1 MLTSQISEFKILNS
15 DRFFKTIGTKYLKN
29 LLENFKMAKT
39 DHVYEKPPLC
49 GNKLKY
55 HKNIPKK
62 WKNYETETPLSSPHT
77 YIKGDPKWNNCSIA
91 WTDLWISFLLYYI
104 NFILWN
110 KWMKAMD
117 SHVTKIIHIIVM
129 RTSSVILSRIGHICD
144 WYEPQ
149 LRFDR
154 YNIIML
160 IWQWNIQFHLVRQL
174 QVEKNLCFAIL

>member
-1 MLTSQISEFKILNS
+1 
-15 DRFFKTIGTKYLKN
+15 
-29 LLENFKMAKT
+29 
-39 DHVYEKPPLC
+39 
-49 GNKLKY
+49 
-55 HKNIPKK
+55 
-62 WKNYETETPLSSPHT
+62 
-77 YIKGDPKWNNCSIA
+77 
-91 WTDLWISFLLYYI
+91 LLYYI